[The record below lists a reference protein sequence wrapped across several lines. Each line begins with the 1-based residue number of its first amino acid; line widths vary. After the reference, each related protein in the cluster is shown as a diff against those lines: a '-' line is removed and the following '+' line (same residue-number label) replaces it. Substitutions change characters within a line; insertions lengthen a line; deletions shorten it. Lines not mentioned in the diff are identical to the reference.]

1 MTLKNVMTG
10 NMALLKINGVTFGGG
25 IVGNANVS
33 DDLGLQDIDGIG
45 QAESVEL
52 VTGAVKHTFSLS
64 KFFVVGKTL
73 ASLGYLPGS
82 NDYLTSG
89 ALEVEIL
96 SNIDG
101 TTLEHYTG
109 VKLASS
115 SRSYG
120 KHAPATE
127 DAQFRALHKVV

>member
-1 MTLKNVMTG
+1 MGLKNVMTG
-10 NMALLKINGVTFGGG
+10 NMAILKINGKAIGAG
-25 IVGNANVS
+25 IVGNANFS

-52 VTGAVKHTFSLS
+52 VTGAVRHTFSLS
-64 KFFVVGKTL
+64 KFFVVGQTL
-73 ASLGYLPGS
+73 YNLGYLPDS
-82 NDYLTSG
+82 TEYLTSG

-101 TTLEHYTG
+101 STLEHYTG

-120 KHAPATE
+120 KHAPTTE
-127 DAQFRALHKVV
+127 DAQFRALHKVK